1 MTSFRKGALIVAC
14 AIQSIASPL
23 MAERV
28 AVTVKNLSK
37 HDGLFL
43 TPVWVGFHDGTF
55 DPFNV
60 GSPVMVGGGVERIAE
75 DGDVSRIRMGF
86 AGSPAGM
93 AGGVDG
99 VILAPNGFPGAP
111 VFDPGESVIF
121 VIDLDPALHP
131 YFSFMSMLIPSNDGF
146 IGNDDPMGLEFF
158 DANGIFAGPIEVVV
172 FGEDVLDAGTE
183 ANTEM
188 DAAFFNQTAP
198 NTGMTT
204 ADPVRQH
211 SGFKGSQANPGEPP
225 MILGGTSTA
234 PPGIFFH
241 RKRADFSRPNYQLA
255 KIRVNLV
262 DPCDDDDH
270 DEDD

>member
-1 MTSFRKGALIVAC
+1 MKSFRVEASAMAC
-14 AIQSIASPL
+14 AILAIASPL
-23 MAERV
+23 MAEQV
-28 AVTVKNLSK
+28 TVTVKNLST

-75 DGDVSRIRMGF
+75 DGDVNRIRMGF
-86 AGSPAGM
+86 AGSAAGM

-111 VFDPGESVIF
+111 VFDPGESVTV
-121 VIDLDPALHP
+121 VIDVDPALHP

-146 IGNDDPMGLEFF
+146 IGNDDPMSLELFDDDGVFVGPLEF
-158 DANGIFAGPIEVVV
+158 VVR
-172 FGEDVLDAGTE
+172 GEDVLDAGTE

-188 DAAFFNQTAP
+188 AAAFFNQTAA
-198 NTGMTT
+198 NTGTTT
-204 ADPVRQH
+204 AEPVHQH
-211 SGFKGSQANPGEPP
+211 PGFKGSHTNPDEPR

-241 RKRADFSRPNYQLA
+241 PNRADFSRPNYRLA
-255 KIRVNLV
+255 RIRVALL
-262 DPCDDDDH
+262 DSCRDDD
-270 DEDD
+270 